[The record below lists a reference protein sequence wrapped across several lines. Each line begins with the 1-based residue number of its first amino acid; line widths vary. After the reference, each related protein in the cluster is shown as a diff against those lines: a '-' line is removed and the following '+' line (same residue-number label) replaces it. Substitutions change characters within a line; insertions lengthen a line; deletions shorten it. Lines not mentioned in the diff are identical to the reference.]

1 METKMTAAPASKVEK
16 FRALHRKG
24 AAFLFP
30 NFWDAGSAKI
40 LAGLGFDALAST
52 SSGFALTKGRT
63 DYGVT
68 RDEVMAHAR
77 DACASVETPV
87 AADLENGF
95 GSSPEDCALTIR
107 EAAKTGLCGGSIE
120 DSTSIPDRPVH
131 DMAAAVE
138 RIRAAVEAAKAAPN
152 GFVLTARA
160 EAFLYGD
167 ADLNKVIE
175 RLQAFDDAGAD
186 VLFAPGLPSIEAVA
200 AVCSS
205 VSKPV
210 NVLIYGALA
219 RHSVEEFAA
228 AGVARLSLGG
238 ALANVAYGALVET
251 AAALKSSGAFGAIGA
266 HRDGS
271 KKLRTLIRA

>member
-1 METKMTAAPASKVEK
+1 MTAAPALKVEK
-16 FRALHRKG
+16 FRALHRSG

-52 SSGFALTKGRT
+52 SSGFALTKGRA

-68 RDEVMAHAR
+68 REEVMAHAR
-77 DACASVETPV
+77 EVCASVETPV

-95 GSSPEDCALTIR
+95 GPTPEDCALTIR
-107 EAAKTGLCGGSIE
+107 EAARTGLCGGSIE
-120 DSTSIPDRPVH
+120 DSTGVPDRPAHETAV
-131 DMAAAVE
+131 AVE
-138 RIRAAVEAAKAAPN
+138 RIRAAVEAARAAPN

-167 ADLNKVIE
+167 ADLKEVIG
-175 RLQAFDDAGAD
+175 RLQAFEEAGAD

-210 NVLIYGALA
+210 SVLVYGALA
-219 RHSVEEFAA
+219 KHSVEDFAN

-238 ALANVAYGALVET
+238 GLANVAYGALIET
-251 AAALKSSGAFGAIGA
+251 ASALKSSGEFDALGV
-266 HRDGS
+266 HREGS
-271 KKLRTLIRA
+271 RRLKPLIRA

>member
-1 METKMTAAPASKVEK
+1 MTAASADKVAK

-40 LAGLGFDALAST
+40 LEGLGFEALATT
-52 SSGFALTKGRT
+52 SSGFALTKGRA

-68 RDEVMAHAR
+68 RAEVMAHAR
-77 DACASVETPV
+77 EACAAVELPV

-95 GSSPEDCALTIR
+95 GAAPEECALTIR
-107 EAAKTGLCGGSIE
+107 LAAETGLCGGSIE
-120 DSTSIPDRPVH
+120 DSTGDNRRPVH
-131 DMAAAVE
+131 EKSAAIDRVRAAA
-138 RIRAAVEAAKAAPN
+138 AAAREAPN

-160 EAFLYGD
+160 EAFLYGPT
-167 ADLNKVIE
+167 DLNDVIA
-175 RLQAFDDAGAD
+175 RLQAFEDAGAD
-186 VLFAPGLPSIEAVA
+186 VLFAPGLPDIEAVA

-210 NVLIYGALA
+210 NVLVFGALA
-219 RHSVEEFAA
+219 KHTVDDFAK

-238 ALANVAYGALVET
+238 GLANDAYAALVET
-251 AAALKSSGAFGAIGA
+251 ALLIKNSGGFSAISA
-266 HRDGS
+266 KRDAIKIFKNFIGD
-271 KKLRTLIRA
+271 